1 MLNQTSPSLILFSH
15 TLVDGLQVP
24 LRIAGEPPWYVS
36 TCHQCSCSF
45 CPGGPAVP
53 HLAVVAFTVIAIV
66 LILIFVRFRF
76 DQRLDRIVYL
86 ALDALICVFLIAL
99 IVICFR
105 FSTS

>member
-1 MLNQTSPSLILFSH
+1 
-15 TLVDGLQVP
+15 
-24 LRIAGEPPWYVS
+24 
-36 TCHQCSCSF
+36 
-45 CPGGPAVP
+45 VP
-53 HLAVVAFTVIAIV
+53 HLAVVAFTVIAII

-86 ALDALICVFLIAL
+86 VLDALICVFLIAL

>member
-1 MLNQTSPSLILFSH
+1 M
-15 TLVDGLQVP
+15 
-24 LRIAGEPPWYVS
+24 
-36 TCHQCSCSF
+36 
-45 CPGGPAVP
+45 P
-53 HLAVVAFTVIAIV
+53 HLAVVAFTVIAII

-86 ALDALICVFLIAL
+86 VLDALICVFLIAL